1 MSFNPFS
8 SASSSNSSPSLSSA
22 ASSSSASAPSMPNL
36 LEGTSSNGGA
46 SSPILVGIL
55 VLLLAFI
62 GFNIFEYFAKGLDAV
77 SGILKPIFAFFI
89 SLFAQI
95 FNVSAE
101 GVEQTAAAAQ
111 KASTSI
117 AKGAERSKQANN
129 DLTSTLNSS
138 TRRQE
143 ETNVQADD
151 ALSSI
156 QGGGK
161 AGWCYIG
168 MEKGYR
174 SCATVEASDQCMSG
188 EIFPTQ
194 DVCVNPSLRV

>member
-1 MSFNPFS
+1 
-8 SASSSNSSPSLSSA
+8 
-22 ASSSSASAPSMPNL
+22 
-36 LEGTSSNGGA
+36 
-46 SSPILVGIL
+46 
-55 VLLLAFI
+55 
-62 GFNIFEYFAKGLDAV
+62 
-77 SGILKPIFAFFI
+77 
-89 SLFAQI
+89 LFAQI

-101 GVEQTAAAAQ
+101 GVKQTASAVQGVSTAAANKVSETETETKEQ
-111 KASTSI
+111 T
-117 AKGAERSKQANN
+117 
-129 DLTSTLNSS
+129 DLTTTLNTP
-138 TRRQE
+138 TRKQE
-143 ETNVQADD
+143 ETSVQADD

-174 SCATVEASDQCMSG
+174 SCASVEASDQCMSG

>member
-1 MSFNPFS
+1 MNFNPFS
-8 SASSSNSSPSLSSA
+8 SASSSNSSSPSLASA
-22 ASSSSASAPSMPNL
+22 ASSSSSSASSFSMPNL
-36 LEGTSSNGGA
+36 LESSSASSSSA
-46 SSPILVGIL
+46 SSPIIL
-55 VLLLAFI
+55 GVLIILLAFI

-77 SGILKPIFAFFI
+77 SGILRPIFAFFI

-101 GVEQTAAAAQ
+101 GVKQTASAAQAVSTAAAK
-111 KASTSI
+111 KASEP
-117 AKGAERSKQANN
+117 K
-129 DLTSTLNSS
+129 DLTTTLNTS
-138 TRRQE
+138 TKKQE

-168 MEKGYR
+168 MENGYR
-174 SCATVEASDQCMSG
+174 SCASVEASDQCMSG

>member
-1 MSFNPFS
+1 
-8 SASSSNSSPSLSSA
+8 
-22 ASSSSASAPSMPNL
+22 MPNL
-36 LEGTSSNGGA
+36 LENSTSSFG
-46 SSPILVGIL
+46 SMTSPILIGI
-55 VLLLAFI
+55 VTLLLAFI

-77 SGILKPIFAFFI
+77 SDILKPVFGFFI

-101 GVEQTAAAAQ
+101 GIKQTADAAQ
-111 KASTSI
+111 EVSTTAAKKAT
-117 AKGAERSKQANN
+117 KEDTK
-129 DLTSTLNSS
+129 DLTSALNTS
-138 TRRQE
+138 TKKQE
-143 ETNVQADD
+143 ETNVEADD

-161 AGWCYIG
+161 AGWCYVG
-168 MEKGYR
+168 MQNGYR
-174 SCATVEASDQCMSG
+174 SCASVEASDQCMSG